1 MAVGGNALLVNT
13 TGANNVAVGL
23 NALDANTTAEANVAI
38 GTYALTANTTT
49 SKNTAVGTNALSLNT
64 GGSNNTAVG
73 NNSLLRS
80 TSGGNNVAIGHETAV
95 NVTTGSENTFVGVV
109 AGEAAT
115 TGSSNTFIGRGA
127 GGAITTGQNNTIIGR
142 YNGNAGG
149 LDIRTSSNN
158 IVLSDGDGN
167 VRAHCDS
174 SGNWSGIGGGK
185 VLQVVQAIDQI
196 NRSMTFSQDVWHTV
210 PNLTATITPSSTS
223 SKILMMVRIVLEWD
237 AGDSWNLNYAPARNG
252 TQFNTGVATMS
263 SPATNSQNRGMGTI
277 FATENNNDTFTTPE
291 GIVFSTI
298 DSPNTTSAT
307 SYTVQMINTNNG
319 GSIYFNSTVSLSN
332 PNAFSGSSEIIL
344 MEIGA

>member
-1 MAVGGNALLVNT
+1 
-13 TGANNVAVGL
+13 
-23 NALDANTTAEANVAI
+23 
-38 GTYALTANTTT
+38 
-49 SKNTAVGTNALSLNT
+49 
-64 GGSNNTAVG
+64 
-73 NNSLLRS
+73 
-80 TSGGNNVAIGHETAV
+80 
-95 NVTTGSENTFVGVV
+95 
-109 AGEAAT
+109 
-115 TGSSNTFIGRGA
+115 
-127 GGAITTGQNNTIIGR
+127 
-142 YNGNAGG
+142 
-149 LDIRTSSNN
+149 
-158 IVLSDGDGN
+158 
-167 VRAHCDS
+167 
-174 SGNWSGIGGGK
+174 
-185 VLQVVQAIDQI
+185 LQVVQAIDTV

-252 TQFNTGVATMS
+252 TQFNIGSATMS

-298 DSPNTTSAT
+298 DSPNTTSAR